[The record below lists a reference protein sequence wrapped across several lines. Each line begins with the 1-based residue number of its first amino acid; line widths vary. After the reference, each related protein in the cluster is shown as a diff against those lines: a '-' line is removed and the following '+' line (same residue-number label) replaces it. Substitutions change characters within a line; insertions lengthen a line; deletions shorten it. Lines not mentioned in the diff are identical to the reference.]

1 MEPEATTHDNRP
13 DNEPNSQPN
22 QTSDPVVEVQPLV
35 KPLVNSG
42 KPPKAQTEA
51 ERRMNRHECGVCGY
65 VYEPKVG
72 DTKRQIVPGTPFDDL
87 SVTWRCPVC
96 NAKKQSFRDIGSASE
111 GASGFEEN
119 MGYGFGVNT
128 LTPSQKNLLI
138 FGFLGGAVIFFL
150 SLYALD

>member
-1 MEPEATTHDNRP
+1 
-13 DNEPNSQPN
+13 
-22 QTSDPVVEVQPLV
+22 
-35 KPLVNSG
+35 
-42 KPPKAQTEA
+42 
-51 ERRMNRHECGVCGY
+51 MNRHECGVCGY

-72 DTKRQIVPGTPFDDL
+72 DTKRRIVPGTPFDDL

-96 NAKKQSFRDIGSASE
+96 NAKKQSFRDIGSAAE